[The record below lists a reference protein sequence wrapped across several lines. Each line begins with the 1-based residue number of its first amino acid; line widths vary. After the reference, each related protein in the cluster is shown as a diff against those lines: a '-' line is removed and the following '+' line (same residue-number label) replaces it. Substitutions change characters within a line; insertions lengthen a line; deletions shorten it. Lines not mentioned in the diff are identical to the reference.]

1 MPQKVYGQL
10 IYDPHSEEGLVKID
24 WEVLPQNV
32 VGLDILSDW
41 ISDLH
46 KSYHSELT
54 RLSSEANADN
64 CSPPID
70 PLVSIATT
78 SSPTRSEIVLGRY
91 ISLATCL
98 RLNLRHE

>member
-54 RLSSEANADN
+54 RLSLKGKEEDDDA
-64 CSPPID
+64 
-70 PLVSIATT
+70 
-78 SSPTRSEIVLGRY
+78 
-91 ISLATCL
+91 
-98 RLNLRHE
+98 RLWIKPRLI

>member
-54 RLSSEANADN
+54 RLSLKSKEEDDNASNEQTED
-64 CSPPID
+64 
-70 PLVSIATT
+70 
-78 SSPTRSEIVLGRY
+78 
-91 ISLATCL
+91 
-98 RLNLRHE
+98 